1 METSAARVRLRSD
14 PGTPRS
20 LAVARETLLP
30 ARDGVKRR
38 QPLTSLFSPHL
49 DKIPTRHYCS
59 APGQPGG
66 GAQFFADNA
75 GAVARLVLEAYRG
88 DPRAVERA
96 AALARR
102 ATEMLEF
109 ELRSPHA
116 DRFADAAGTGQVAHL
131 RKMLS
136 EVSGT
141 AAQRA
146 LLDARHSVTGYTALH
161 AACDFGQLSA
171 ARMLLEAGADP
182 LVERAADLGH
192 CLQCAAENGHVQVVR
207 FLAIERGV
215 DKLHKNKYGL
225 TAFDYAELNAHREVA
240 DILRE
245 PPSRITGVTAGA
257 KGRKLTSRAVE
268 LSWSVPDDMGVEIQ
282 EYEVSF
288 VAVGGTEIAVF
299 PERQGLVCR
308 RIVPAALFG
317 INPFRRRRDAELRA
331 RAEGKARGEAAAL
344 RRAARTERRARRAAR
359 LAAARERGEKPG
371 TIEIDPDDETDEED
385 DSDEDDE
392 TAERNR
398 AAAVAAAVV
407 AAAGGAGS
415 AGASKAPADRISS
428 AGNGSS
434 RSRSSSNNNSNTSN
448 NNNHDNSN
456 NSDSKALPS
465 DGSLAWHLF
474 DDILWPFTTYA
485 VTVRARNAAGWS
497 QPSERTTFAT
507 LADVPDAPGRARAA
521 ATGATCATLDLE
533 WPKPFS
539 NNGRP
544 VVSYELEV
552 LLLPPLA
559 PEDEPWA
566 PAAPPDAPP
575 EEEARA
581 AARRNAAQAA
591 REAAA
596 RLLVPPGY
604 EWALAYEHVPGSA
617 ETLVNLASGN
627 VREVREFDPAPFTC
641 ERLLPGSRY
650 RVRARARNE
659 CGQGAWSEPSDVLR
673 TRPAA
678 LLRGPPG
685 AKHLDVDWR
694 ASVDPATQAKGIL
707 RWEVQRTELPV
718 LPGGKK
724 LDTGTPYDWRTT
736 EWVLVSDQVPGAT
749 RCLAV
754 CGLQAASAYY
764 VRVRPHFREP
774 RRYAPPAWS
783 GCAVSLALW
792 TAGAPPEEPQPP
804 FTRRA
809 AFHDETDAWRLDVT
823 HCSIKVRWLVPR
835 GNGSRVSA
843 FALRMS
849 KAAIGTWQ
857 AVGPG
862 EIPRLAEELE
872 LRIAA
877 DEAAEGGAALSSGA
891 RFVERVV
898 PGLDP
903 GTAYKFAVRACTAA
917 GWGAFSAPS
926 AMVRTRSA
934 PPPGAPRASQ
944 RTDSMIRLEWEAG
957 GIAAVAQAQGGA
969 QLSFEV
975 EVRMI
980 ESESR
985 DAKGVEG
992 HEGHEPP
999 PRPTWHKA
1007 LPTAIATVNEI
1018 QVSEL
1023 LPVTNYEFRVRA
1035 RAGPQ
1040 GEWTNFSRAGG
1051 PYKTQRKF

>member
-1 METSAARVRLRSD
+1 MEASAERARLRSD

-20 LAVARETLLP
+20 LAVARDTLLP
-30 ARDGVKRR
+30 ARGGVKRR

-49 DKIPTRHYCS
+49 DKIPARHYCA

-75 GAVARLVLEAYRG
+75 GAVARLLLEAYSG
-88 DPRAVERA
+88 DPRALERA

-116 DRFADAAGTGQVAHL
+116 DRFVDAAGTGQVAHL

-141 AAQRA
+141 AATRA
-146 LLDARHSVTGYTALH
+146 LLDSRHSVTGYTALH
-161 AACDFGQLSA
+161 AACDFGQLGA

-182 LVERAADLGH
+182 LVERATDLGH

-215 DKLHKNKYGL
+215 DKMHKNRYGL

-308 RIVPAALFG
+308 RVVPAAAFG
-317 INPFRRRRDAELRA
+317 TNPFRRRRDAELRA
-331 RAEGKARGEAAAL
+331 RAAEKARGEAAAI

-392 TAERNR
+392 TAERKL
-398 AAAVAAAVV
+398 AAAVTAAIETV
-407 AAAGGAGS
+407 AD
-415 AGASKAPADRISS
+415 GASGSGDGKS
-428 AGNGSS
+428 GGSS
-434 RSRSSSNNNSNTSN
+434 SSSSSSSSSNNNNNNSN
-448 NNNHDNSN
+448 NNSSSNS
-456 NSDSKALPS
+456 SSGLLPS
-465 DGSLAWHLF
+465 DGSVAWHLF

-497 QPSERTTFAT
+497 QPSERTTFST
-507 LADVPDAPGRARAA
+507 LADVPDAPGRPRAA

-566 PAAPPDAPP
+566 PAAPADAPP

-591 REAAA
+591 CESAERS
-596 RLLVPPGY
+596 LVPPGCK
-604 EWALAYEHVPGSA
+604 WALACERVPGSA

-627 VREVREFDPAPFTC
+627 VREVSEFDPTPFTC

-650 RVRARARNE
+650 RVRVRARND

-694 ASVDPATQAKGIL
+694 ASVDPATEAKGIL

-736 EWVLVSDQVPGAT
+736 EWVLVSDQVPGAARSLT
-749 RCLAV
+749 VR
-754 CGLQAASAYY
+754 GLQAASAYY

-774 RRYAPPAWS
+774 RRHAPTAWS
-783 GCAVSLALW
+783 DCAVSLALW

-804 FTRRA
+804 FTRHA
-809 AFHDETDAWRLDVT
+809 AFYDETDAWRLDVT

-843 FALRMS
+843 FALRLS

-857 AVGPG
+857 AVGPA
-862 EIPRLAEELE
+862 EIPRLADELE
-872 LRIAA
+872 LQIAM

-891 RFVERVV
+891 HFVERVV

-903 GTAYKFAVRACTAA
+903 GTAYKFAVRACNAA

-926 AMVRTRSA
+926 AMVRTRPA
-934 PPPGAPRASQ
+934 PPPGAPRAVQ
-944 RTDSMIRLEWEAG
+944 RTDSMMRLEWEAG

-975 EVRMI
+975 EVRMV

-985 DAKGVEG
+985 DAKGTEG
-992 HEGHEPP
+992 DEGHEPP
-999 PRPTWHKA
+999 PKPTWQKA
-1007 LPTAIATVNEI
+1007 MPTAIATVNEI
-1018 QVSEL
+1018 RVSEL

-1040 GEWTNFSRAGG
+1040 GEWTNYSRAGG
-1051 PYKTQRKF
+1051 PFKTQRKF